1 MDEKNLSIILN
12 ILRHLNVKINL
23 MQNSAST
30 FSFCMDNKLH
40 KLEPI
45 VDALSKYFEV
55 TYNRPLK
62 LSTIKN
68 YAEES
73 LNELPEMSEILLLQK
88 TRHTYQA
95 LYR

>member
-1 MDEKNLSIILN
+1 
-12 ILRHLNVKINL
+12 

-40 KLEPI
+40 KLDPI
-45 VDALSKYFEV
+45 VEALSEYFDV
-55 TYNRPLK
+55 SYNRPLK

-68 YAEES
+68 YTEES